1 MTRTV
6 FTTRPKVTL
15 GRAAI
20 AAAAIFAIVNL
31 VVGGVLRGDDDPQPA
46 RATDEDIQAFLA
58 EQIRDAGYP
67 GASFAIVR
75 DGRVTLSG
83 GIGRAD
89 ASERRVTAD
98 TPFVIGSLSKAVTAT
113 ALMQLVEAGRV
124 DLDAPVTRY
133 LPDFAV
139 SGPGSDRITLRH
151 LLHHTSGLPPLANSL
166 SGSVTTLAAQVDA
179 LRSVRLAT
187 EPGSAVAY
195 SNANYNVVG
204 LVVERVSGQPFG
216 SYVEDHVF
224 GRLGMDHSHADL
236 ERAVSDGLTDAHR
249 FWFGI
254 PTGGEPLWRPDFLP
268 SGWLI
273 SSAADVGRFLAA
285 NQADG
290 VIDGARL
297 LSPAGIDELHRGAV
311 RAGRGSYGMGWMDG
325 SIGDTRI
332 VSHSGST
339 TDMASAMYLAPDEN
353 LGIVVLFNGQSV
365 VYELL
370 HKGEAIVEAAM
381 AQLIGEPA
389 GGTLGA
395 LYPAFTA
402 AVVLMVALQLRGIVR
417 SVRRVRRGEPAIR
430 PVLGSRSIG
439 VAAAALSMLIV
450 PAYVLWT
457 TPETLG
463 APWSVLVH
471 IDLGQALAAYAVLQL
486 VSGTVIVAPLA
497 LRLAGGARPRVPRP
511 ATGQGV
517 G

>member
-15 GRAAI
+15 RRAAI
-20 AAAAIFAIVNL
+20 AAAATFAIVNL
-31 VVGGVLRGDDDPQPA
+31 VVGGVFRGDDSSQPQ
-46 RATDEDIQAFLA
+46 RATDAQIEAFLA
-58 EQIRDAGYP
+58 EQVRDAGYP

-75 DGRVTLSG
+75 DGRVTHSG
-83 GIGRAD
+83 GIGIAN
-89 ASERRVTAD
+89 AEGRRVTAD
-98 TPFVIGSLSKAVTAT
+98 TPFVIGSLSKAITAT

-124 DLDAPVTRY
+124 NLDAPVTRY
-133 LPDFAV
+133 LTDFAV
-139 SGPGSDRITLRH
+139 DGPGADRITLRH

-166 SGSVTTLAAQVDA
+166 SGSVTTLAAQVAA
-179 LRSVRLAT
+179 LRSVPLAS
-187 EPGSAVAY
+187 EPGSNVAY
-195 SNANYNVVG
+195 SNANYNVIG

-216 SYVEDHVF
+216 SYVAETIF
-224 GRLGMDHSHADL
+224 GPLGMDHSHVDL
-236 ERAVSDGLTDAHR
+236 DPAKADGLTDAHR

-268 SGWLI
+268 SGWLV
-273 SSAADVGRFLAA
+273 SSADDIGRFLAA
-285 NQADG
+285 NLGGGVVDG
-290 VIDGARL
+290 TRL
-297 LSPAGIDELHRGAV
+297 LSSEGIAELHRGAV
-311 RAGRGSYGMGWMDG
+311 DAGRGSYGMGWFDG
-325 SIGDTRI
+325 TIGGTRI

-339 TDMASAMYLAPDEN
+339 TDMASAMYLAPDED

-381 AQLIGEPA
+381 AKLVGEPA

-402 AVVLMVALQLRGIVR
+402 AVALMVAMQLRGIVR
-417 SVRRVRRGEPAIR
+417 AVRRVRHGEPVVR

-439 VAAAALSMLIV
+439 VAAAALSLLVV

-471 IDLGQALAAYAVLQL
+471 IDLGQALAAYAILQL
-486 VSGTVIVAPLA
+486 VAGAVIVVPRAI
-497 LRLAGGARPRVPRP
+497 RLAGAARPVVPRP
-511 ATGQGV
+511 TTGQSV